1 MSIVAISDTLGSLGH
16 EIGRRV
22 ASARGFAL
30 ADREIIAR
38 TAERFHEGVVELT
51 HVTEERPTLWERLTD
66 SQHRYM
72 TYVEA
77 VLLELA
83 ARDDVVLLGRGA
95 AVILRGIPHVLRVR
109 ITAPED
115 VRAERLQNAQ
125 GLTRDAALDSVRQS
139 DRERGARLKFL
150 YHVDWDDALLYD
162 LALNTARLDAE
173 QGARLVLPLLEE
185 RRFRSSEEGRRRLGD
200 LSLAAQAKAI
210 LLADPLTRQHQILA
224 SCHDGRVTLTGSVRD
239 EAVRQAAER
248 AVAEIPGVAHVVNDI
263 ACLQAGRSL
272 AGRI

>member
-1 MSIVAISDTLGSLGH
+1 MSIVAISDTTGSLGS

-22 ASARGFAL
+22 AAAKGYTL
-30 ADREIIAR
+30 ADREIIAK

-150 YHVDWDDALLYD
+150 YHVDWDDPLLYD

-173 QGARLVLPLLEE
+173 QGAQLILGLLED
-185 RRFRSSEEGRRRLGD
+185 RRFRSTDEARRRLGD
-200 LSLAAQAKAI
+200 LSLGAQAKAT
-210 LLADPLTRQHQILA
+210 LLADPATRPHQVYVA
-224 SCHDGRVTLTGSVRD
+224 CHDGSVTLTGSVHD
-239 EAVRQAAER
+239 EAARQAAER
-248 AVAEIPGVAHVVNDI
+248 AVRAIPGVTGVLNDI
-263 ACLQAGRSL
+263 VTAPSGRSL

>member
-30 ADREIIAR
+30 ADREIIAK

-77 VLLELA
+77 VLLEMA
-83 ARDDVVLLGRGA
+83 SRDDVVLLGRGA

-125 GLTRDAALDSVRQS
+125 GLTREAALDAVRES

-150 YHVDWDDALLYD
+150 YHVDWDDPLLYD

-173 QGARLVLPLLEE
+173 QGAQLILGLLED
-185 RRFRSSEEGRRRLGD
+185 RRFRSTDEARRRLGD
-200 LSLAAQAKAI
+200 LSLGAQAKAT
-210 LLADPLTRQHQILA
+210 LLADPATRPHQVYVA
-224 SCHDGRVTLTGSVRD
+224 CHDGSVTLTGSVHD
-239 EAVRQAAER
+239 EAARQAAER
-248 AVAEIPGVAHVVNDI
+248 AVRAIPGVTGVLNDI
-263 ACLQAGRSL
+263 VTAPSGRSL

>member
-30 ADREIIAR
+30 ADREIIAK

-125 GLTRDAALDSVRQS
+125 GLTRDA
-139 DRERGARLKFL
+139 
-150 YHVDWDDALLYD
+150 
-162 LALNTARLDAE
+162 
-173 QGARLVLPLLEE
+173 
-185 RRFRSSEEGRRRLGD
+185 
-200 LSLAAQAKAI
+200 
-210 LLADPLTRQHQILA
+210 
-224 SCHDGRVTLTGSVRD
+224 
-239 EAVRQAAER
+239 
-248 AVAEIPGVAHVVNDI
+248 
-263 ACLQAGRSL
+263 
-272 AGRI
+272 